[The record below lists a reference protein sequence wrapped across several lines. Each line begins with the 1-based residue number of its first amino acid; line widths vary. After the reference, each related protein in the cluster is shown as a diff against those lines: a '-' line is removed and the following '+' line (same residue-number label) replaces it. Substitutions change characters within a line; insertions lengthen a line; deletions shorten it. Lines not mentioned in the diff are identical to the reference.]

1 MKLNSKGQART
12 KADSEQKGE
21 DMFVSQH
28 SRKPNV
34 ACWLSSVNWFDVS
47 IVCMVLNWSLLSI
60 YFITKSNVVAVIYV
74 ADAAVWFLSV
84 IFHILL
90 DILCLRPVSISSML
104 RSLRIRFKR
113 LMYLFHK
120 RS

>member
-1 MKLNSKGQART
+1 MSNRKSKAGAAADCST
-12 KADSEQKGE
+12 KDEN
-21 DMFVSQH
+21 MFVCQH

-47 IVCMVLNWSLLSI
+47 IVCMVLNWSLLCI
-60 YFITKSNVVAVIYV
+60 YFITKSNVVAVLFI

-84 IFHILL
+84 VLHILL
-90 DILCLRPVSISSML
+90 DILCLRPVSISSMF
-104 RSLRIRFKR
+104 RSLRIRFR
-113 LMYLFHK
+113 SSMYLSHK